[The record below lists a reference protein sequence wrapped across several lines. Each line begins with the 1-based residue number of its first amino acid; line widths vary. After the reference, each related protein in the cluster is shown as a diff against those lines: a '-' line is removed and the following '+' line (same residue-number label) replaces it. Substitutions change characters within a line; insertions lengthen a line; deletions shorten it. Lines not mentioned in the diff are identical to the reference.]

1 VLRYVL
7 FVLLGLFFDGSVTH
21 AAEVFM
27 EMERSG
33 FRKIPLMIMPFGG
46 APEHKEELTIVENV
60 LRADLERSHVFELIE
75 TRDIGISADQGEVP
89 GSAVMV
95 KAAKAGVLVIA
106 WAKLGTQDEGWVLE
120 SHAYETAKGDQVV
133 GVKIFGGKNKLRKL
147 AHRFSD
153 KLTLHFTGEKG
164 VAQSRV
170 VYISDLSGEK
180 EVYIMDYDG
189 ANKMRF
195 TRDRSIAISP
205 RWSYDATKIVY
216 TSYRKGNP
224 NLYVIDLKTGE
235 RKEIASF
242 PGLNFS
248 PSWSPLGDQLAFAT
262 TKDGN
267 AEIYLI
273 NADGTGLKRLTF
285 NPSDDLS
292 PSWSPSGK
300 QIAFTS
306 DRGGGPQIYI
316 MDADGS
322 NVHRLTFD
330 GNYNTSPA
338 WSPKGDWI
346 AYACR
351 NEERRLKICAD
362 RSDGSQSI
370 AITESGHWDDESPS
384 WALNGRELIFTSSRF
399 GKNQIL
405 SIHLDGTRLRRLT
418 SNPANNTSPSWSLR

>member
-1 VLRYVL
+1 MKK
-7 FVLLGLFFDGSVTH
+7 VLLFMMILFFLNESLVN

-27 EMERSG
+27 EMQRSG
-33 FRKIPLMIMPFGG
+33 FRKIPVTILPFQGS
-46 APEHKEELTIVENV
+46 PEHREEISVIENV
-60 LRADLERSHVFELIE
+60 LRSDLKRSHVFELIE
-75 TRDIGISADQGEVP
+75 TRDIGISGESQAAPSGV
-89 GSAVMV
+89 VMTQ
-95 KAAKAGVLVIA
+95 ASKAGVLA
-106 WAKLGTQDEGWVLE
+106 LLWAKLEIQENGWVLE

-133 GVKIFGGKNKLRKL
+133 GVKIFGGKRKLREL

-153 KLTLHFTGEKG
+153 KLTLHFTGENG
-164 VAQSRV
+164 VAQSKV
-170 VYISDLSGEK
+170 TYISDLSGSK

-189 ANKMRF
+189 ENNVRY

-205 RWSYDATKIVY
+205 KWSPDTEKISY
-216 TSYRKGNP
+216 TSYRSGNP
-224 NLYVIDLKTGE
+224 NLYVLDLKTGV

-248 PSWSPLGDQLAFAT
+248 ASWSPSGNQLAFAA
-262 TKDGN
+262 TKEGN
-267 AEIYLI
+267 AEIYLVNI
-273 NADGTGLKRLTF
+273 DGSGLKRITF
-285 NPSDDLS
+285 NAADDLS

-316 MDADGS
+316 MDVDGA

-330 GNYNTSPA
+330 GTYNTSPA

-362 RSDGSQSI
+362 RADGTQSI
-370 AITESGHWDDESPS
+370 AITESGQWDDESPS
-384 WALNGRELIFTSSRF
+384 WAQNGRELIFSSNRF
-399 GKNQIL
+399 GKSHIF
-405 SIHLDGTRLRRLT
+405 SIHLDGTHMRRLT
-418 SNPANNTSPSWSLR
+418 SNPANNASPSWSLR